1 MKHLLLALIIGFTA
15 MGCRDRETEPQDQL
29 PPITQ
34 HGANTAGC
42 IINEQIIIPKNG
54 MGTIPGSGI
63 AYGLRTIIDSDP
75 NFPQKILSLE
85 MTISNMQKKNDYT
98 FFMHLD
104 TIEIPKTYYTMS
116 IKKCNPVCTIEIP
129 YVRVTK
135 FNNEGKAE
143 KFYYSDKNSC
153 KIILT
158 KVDFQRGILAGTFSG
173 EVYNEQDKND
183 KVSVTDGRFD
193 INIGHIK

>member
-1 MKHLLLALIIGFTA
+1 MKYLLLALAIGFTA
-15 MGCRDRETEPQDQL
+15 MACRDRNEPQDQL

-42 IINEQIIIPKNG
+42 IINGQIIIPKNG

-63 AYGLRTIIDSDP
+63 AYGLRTVIDRDP
-75 NFPQKILSLE
+75 NLPQKILSLK
-85 MTISNMQKKNDYT
+85 MRISNIQKKNDYS

-116 IKKCNPVCTIEIP
+116 IKECNPVCIIEIP
-129 YVRVTK
+129 YVYVTK
-135 FNNEGKAE
+135 FNDKGKAE

-153 KIILT
+153 KITLT
-158 KVDFQRGILAGTFSG
+158 KVDLQSGIISGTFLG
-173 EVYNEQDKND
+173 EVYNEQNKND
-183 KVSVTDGRFD
+183 KVSITDGRFD
-193 INIGHIK
+193 INIGTVK